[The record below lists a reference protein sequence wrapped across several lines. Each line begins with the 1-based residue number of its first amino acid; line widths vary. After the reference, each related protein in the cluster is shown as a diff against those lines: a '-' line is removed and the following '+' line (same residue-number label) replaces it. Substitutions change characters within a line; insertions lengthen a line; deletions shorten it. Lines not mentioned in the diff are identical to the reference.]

1 MEMNSV
7 KLVLRIE
14 RSGKTIQKQIQVF
27 GYNFKQ
33 SKSLSGLTKKK
44 GSFLI
49 HAICPVQTGRNPL
62 QTNTQRIRLM
72 MELSS
77 YNPLTGM

>member
-7 KLVLRIE
+7 RLVLRIE

-44 GSFLI
+44 KDYFSFMLS
-49 HAICPVQTGRNPL
+49 VQCRLVG
-62 QTNTQRIRLM
+62 IRFRPTLK
-72 MELSS
+72 ES
-77 YNPLTGM
+77 G